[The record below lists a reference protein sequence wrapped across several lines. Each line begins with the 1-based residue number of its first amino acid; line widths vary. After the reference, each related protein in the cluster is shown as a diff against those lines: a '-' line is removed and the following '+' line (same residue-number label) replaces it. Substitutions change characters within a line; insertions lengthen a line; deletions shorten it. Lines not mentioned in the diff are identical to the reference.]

1 MIDIE
6 VVRNIL
12 EQLKAFGQERVS
24 LSDLAVYS
32 HYNYQQVKQ
41 DLAVLNRY
49 FNVSKSGRSIYISL
63 KG

>member
-1 MIDIE
+1 MIDVE

-32 HYNYQQVKQ
+32 HCNYQQIKQ
-41 DLAVLNRY
+41 SITVLGKY
-49 FNVSKSGRSIYISL
+49 FNVQRVGRVMYVSL
-63 KG
+63 KE